1 MTAAGAGW
9 GGDRVVYMLLA
20 ALVPLGLLGY
30 WACGR
35 DLFAPGMMLVL
46 VTAFTTGCALYNM
59 PLWQFELSGWTVW
72 LLVSTLAVGVVL
84 NGLVHACA
92 RRVRIIP
99 WQGQSRPIPAGAS
112 WAVLAVLA
120 VVAGIMLSQI
130 RQIAGTGFFVEVM
143 VRFRTRNSYGT
154 DLADQLPLWVRQLL
168 SLAAVLEVLYLFN
181 LFKHGKR
188 MGRLDRALNLG
199 VVALAT
205 LVSLLTGG
213 RFSAMTALVAA
224 FVLWYML
231 GPDGPRA
238 LRPGRM
244 VRAAL
249 VALGALYLFYG
260 VRVFVGRQSEQ
271 GMLEYITHYAGGSL
285 PGWTSISRTRRRLRT
300 SGARRPSTPSTR
312 ACASWGFW
320 RSPIIWSTMSSAA
333 AGAARSAT
341 STPRCGITTTTLV
354 WRGCTCCTSCSCC
367 SSRSFTSTKNG
378 AAPTSG

>member
-20 ALVPLGLLGY
+20 ALVSLGLLGY

-120 VVAGIMLSQI
+120 VVAGIMLSQ
-130 RQIAGTGFFVEVM
+130 T
-143 VRFRTRNSYGT
+143 
-154 DLADQLPLWVRQLL
+154 
-168 SLAAVLEVLYLFN
+168 
-181 LFKHGKR
+181 
-188 MGRLDRALNLG
+188 LNLG

-285 PGWTSISRTRRRLRT
+285 PGLDLYFKDPPPPSDIWGKETFYSLNQGLRKLGLLEIPYYLVHHEFRRSGGGSIGNVYTALRDYHYDFGLAGMYLLHIVFVLFFSVFYEYQKRRRSDLGLIVLAMMYYALAFYMISNFFYANLVSFGFAIRLGMT
-300 SGARRPSTPSTR
+300 AALYLLLMGKRRGRPWT
-312 ACASWGFW
+312 
-320 RSPIIWSTMSSAA
+320 
-333 AGAARSAT
+333 AG
-341 STPRCGITTTTLV
+341 
-354 WRGCTCCTSCSCC
+354 
-367 SSRSFTSTKNG
+367 
-378 AAPTSG
+378 